1 MTRYNAEISAG
12 SLLPLES
19 RRIAALLLTQ
29 PDAAAWQQAVEV
41 DNILQKN
48 TPATAR
54 RQARLLQRRLSTL
67 DAQAWQMMVSR
78 ESEVLTQMLL
88 AAAVKHSLLL
98 GDFLLRVY
106 ADRQRRL
113 EPALALAD
121 WQDFLAECAH
131 RDPVVLAWSA
141 TTKAKLFEVIRR
153 ILAESKLIESSRSL
167 KLTPRA
173 LHPEVRRYLSSH
185 HETYAL
191 DCLERAR

>member
-1 MTRYNAEISAG
+1 LRRHEVRHHHHRGVFVTRYNAEISAG

-29 PDAAAWQQAVEV
+29 PDAAAWQHAVEV
-41 DNILQKN
+41 DNILQKK
-48 TPATAR
+48 TPATAW

-88 AAAVKHSLLL
+88 AAAVKHSCLL

-113 EPALALAD
+113 EPALAPVD
-121 WQDFLAECAH
+121 WQDFLSECAH
-131 RDPVVLAWSA
+131 RDPVVLTWSA
-141 TTKAKLFEVIRR
+141 TTKAKLFQVIVR
-153 ILAESKLIESSRSL
+153 ILAEAKLLESARSL
-167 KLTPRA
+167 KLTPHA
-173 LHPEVRRYLSSH
+173 CHWIGG
-185 HETYAL
+185 
-191 DCLERAR
+191 